1 MGYSAEV
8 IQRARARLEQA
19 RADREAENR
28 QHLETAYR
36 EVPRIRQI
44 DQQLRQT
51 MASAMQAAF
60 AKGTDVRQAM
70 DAIRQENLLLQQE
83 RAALAEEYF
92 GEGYLDETP
101 ICDRC
106 GGTGYVGSTMCECL
120 MELCRQEQKKELTF
134 LNVGRETFEQFR
146 LDYYP
151 DRMDARLGVNIRA
164 LMEKTYQTCRRYAYG
179 FTEKSG
185 NLLFSGDTG
194 LGKTFLSACIA
205 RTVAD
210 RGYSV
215 VYESAGHLFA
225 NLERAK
231 FSGDEAAREDVKK
244 YTACD
249 LLIVD
254 DLGTEMPGQFTTA
267 ALYSLVNDRLLAGKP
282 MIISTNLN
290 TEDLSRR
297 YSSQIA
303 SRLRGSF
310 TRVAFLGD
318 DIRVKKNWGM

>member
-1 MGYSAEV
+1 
-8 IQRARARLEQA
+8 L
-19 RADREAENR
+19 
-28 QHLETAYR
+28 
-36 EVPRIRQI
+36 
-44 DQQLRQT
+44 
-51 MASAMQAAF
+51 
-60 AKGTDVRQAM
+60 
-70 DAIRQENLLLQQE
+70 
-83 RAALAEEYF
+83 
-92 GEGYLDETP
+92 
-101 ICDRC
+101 
-106 GGTGYVGSTMCECL
+106 GYVGSAMCECL
-120 MELCRQEQKKELTF
+120 AELCRQEQKKELTF
-134 LNVGRETFEQFR
+134 LNVGKESFEQFR

-151 DRMDARLGVNIRA
+151 EENNIRRI
-164 LMEKTYQTCRRYAYG
+164 MERTFQACRRYAYS
-179 FTEKSG
+179 FSEKSA

-215 VYESAGHLFA
+215 VYESAGHLFSK
-225 NLERAK
+225 LERAK
-231 FSGDEAAREDVKK
+231 FSGDEDAREEVKK
-244 YTACD
+244 YNECD

-267 ALYSLVNDRLLAGKP
+267 ALYALVNDRLLAGKP

-318 DIRVKKNWGM
+318 DIRVKKNWGI